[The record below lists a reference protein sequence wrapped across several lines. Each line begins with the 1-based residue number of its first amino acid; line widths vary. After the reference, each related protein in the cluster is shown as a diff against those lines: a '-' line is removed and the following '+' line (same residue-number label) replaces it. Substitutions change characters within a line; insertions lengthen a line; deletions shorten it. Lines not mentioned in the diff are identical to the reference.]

1 MTIVHFVAL
10 FTEEPC
16 ERKLNNFIKMFF
28 ATVIAALL
36 VADEV
41 KSSGYDQCNGNKQ
54 SIVVPKGY
62 DKDVPDAFETGN
74 ATGVHVK
81 YGIKHL
87 REVKEER

>member
-1 MTIVHFVAL
+1 MFLFAKVSVAL
-10 FTEEPC
+10 
-16 ERKLNNFIKMFF
+16 
-28 ATVIAALL
+28 LL
-36 VADEV
+36 VNTV

-81 YGIKHL
+81 YGIKQL